1 MTPPTHSDGPA
12 RHTGALARLA
22 RACALH
28 PRRTIAAWVVLLV
41 VAFVSSAT
49 FGGRLVNEFTIPGSE
64 TQRAT
69 DLLKSRF
76 NSLSGDSAMVVF
88 TSENGLEN
96 DSAKAGITAARDAAA
111 KVPHVVSVGDAY
123 AQQAGGISRDG
134 TIGFVDVRFDSPA
147 SEVEKADLDEL
158 ESSVDA
164 AVAGSGLTVEYGG
177 DVPNGA
183 APESGS
189 SEVIGLGAA
198 IVVLLLVLGTAVA
211 MSMPILLALT
221 AVGIGTSVLTIAA
234 NFTSLNTVT
243 PILAVMLGLGVGIDY
258 ALFIVTRFR
267 QSLAEGESSVDA
279 ATTAVATAGR
289 AVVFAGSTVAI
300 SISGLAII
308 GLDFVT
314 KLGLGAASTVVI
326 SVFAAISLL
335 PAVLAKLGH
344 RVNRW
349 RVPTFVSQN
358 GRTRSGRPTFVQRWG
373 GVVTRRP
380 KTAMAVAL
388 AVLFTV
394 AAPATA
400 LQLGSSDAGT
410 DPQHTTTR
418 KAYDLLSDGFG
429 PGINGSLK
437 VAVDQ
442 TGDPHAA
449 EKLAKAFSETPGVAA
464 VSAPIVNEQGDAA
477 VLQVFPT
484 TRPQAT
490 ETSDLVA
497 DLRDN
502 VVPAA
507 LEGSTA
513 KAYVGGQTAA
523 YDDIAKHIGQRM
535 PLFLALVMGVI
546 FLILAMAFRS
556 IVVALK
562 AAVTTLISGMAALGA
577 IVAIFQWGWLGGVVG
592 LDRTGPIESYMPL
605 ILFAILF
612 GLAMDYEVF
621 LVSRIREAFTKG
633 ASARDSITEG
643 VSNIGRIIFAA
654 GTIMVVVFWAF
665 VLGDDRTVKEFGVGL
680 GVAILM
686 DAFIVRMVL
695 VPAVMQLLGDKAWY
709 MPKWLD
715 RALPHLTIEAPEE
728 PAEEG
733 EDDEEEPHDLPKA
746 A

>member
-1 MTPPTHSDGPA
+1 MESPTSTDGSG
-12 RHTGALARLA
+12 RHKGALARLA

-28 PRRTIAAWVVLLV
+28 PWRAIGVWIAFLVLAV
-41 VAFVSSAT
+41 GAST
-49 FGGRLVNEFTIPGSE
+49 MFGGRLVNEFTIPGSE
-64 TQRAT
+64 TQQAT
-69 DLLKSRF
+69 DLLKAKF
-76 NSLSGDSAMVVF
+76 PDNAGDSAMVVF
-88 TSENGLEN
+88 TSDKGVTGK
-96 DSAKAGITAARDAAA
+96 SAQAGVAAAQKAAA
-111 KVPHVVSVGDAY
+111 KVPHVVSVGDPY
-123 AQQAGGISRDG
+123 AQKAGGISKDG
-134 TIGFVDVRFDSPA
+134 TIGFFDVRFDKSA
-147 SEVEKADLDEL
+147 SEVEKADVDEL

-164 AVAGSGLTVEYGG
+164 AFAGSGLTVEYGG
-177 DVPNGA
+177 DVPNGV
-183 APESGS
+183 APESGAS
-189 SEVIGLGAA
+189 DVIGLGAA
-198 IVVLLLVLGTAVA
+198 VIVLLLVLGTAVA

-221 AVGIGTSVLTIAA
+221 AVGIGTSMLTIAA
-234 NFTSLNTVT
+234 NFTSINTVT

-289 AVVFAGSTVAI
+289 AVVFAGTTVAI

-308 GLDFVT
+308 GLSFVT
-314 KLGLGAASTVVI
+314 KLGLGAASTVIV

-335 PAVLAKLGH
+335 PAVLSKLGH
-344 RVNRW
+344 RINKW
-349 RVPTFVSQN
+349 RVPTFVSQS
-358 GRTRSGRPTFVQRWG
+358 GKTRRGGPTFVQRWG
-373 GVVTRRP
+373 GAVTRRP
-380 KTAMAVAL
+380 KVSAAIAL
-388 AVLFTV
+388 AVLFAV
-394 AAPATA
+394 AAPVTA
-400 LQLGSSDAGT
+400 LKLGSSDAGT

-418 KAYDLLSDGFG
+418 KAYDLLSKGFG
-429 PGINGSLK
+429 PGINGSIK

-442 TGDPHAA
+442 TGDAHAA
-449 EKLAKAFSETPGVAA
+449 EKLAKAFSGTPGVAA
-464 VSAPIVNEQGDAA
+464 VSPPIVNDKGDAA
-477 VLQVFPT
+477 VIQVFPT

-490 ETSDLVA
+490 ETSDLIS

-502 VVPAA
+502 VVPKA

-513 KAYVGGQTAA
+513 HAYVGGQTAA
-523 YDDIAKHIGQRM
+523 YDDIAKVISKRM
-535 PLFLALVMGVI
+535 PMFLGLVMGII

-556 IVVALK
+556 IVIALK
-562 AAVTTLISGMAALGA
+562 AAITTLISGMAALGA
-577 IVAIFQWGWLGGVVG
+577 IVAIFQWGWFGGLVG

-621 LVSRIREAFTKG
+621 LVSRIRESFTHG
-633 ASARDSITEG
+633 ASARAAITEG

-695 VPAVMQLLGDKAWY
+695 VPAVMNMLGDKAWY

-715 RALPHLTIEAPEE
+715 RALPHLTIEPPEE
-728 PAEEG
+728 TAVVD
-733 EDDEEEPHDLPKA
+733 DDEPVDLPKA

>member
-1 MTPPTHSDGPA
+1 MKSQHPPEGD
-12 RHTGALARLA
+12 RHEGALARLA

-28 PRRTIAAWVVLLV
+28 PRRTIAAWVALLV
-41 VAFVSSAT
+41 VAVGANVM

-64 TQRAT
+64 TQQAT
-69 DLLKSRF
+69 ALLKSRF
-76 NSLSGDSAMVVF
+76 PSNSGDSAMVVF
-88 TSENGLEN
+88 TSEKGLAG
-96 DSAKAGITAARDAAA
+96 DSARAGITAAREAAA
-111 KVPHVVSVGDAY
+111 KVPHVLSVGDAY
-123 AQQAGGISRDG
+123 TQKAGGISKDG
-134 TIGFVDVRFDSPA
+134 TIGFVDVRFDTSA
-147 SEVEKADLDEL
+147 SEVDKAD
-158 ESSVDA
+158 VDQLMEDVDH

-177 DVPNGA
+177 DVPNA
-183 APESGS
+183 VAPESGKS
-189 SEVIGLGAA
+189 DIIGLGAA
-198 IVVLLLVLGTAVA
+198 VIVLLLVLGTAIA

-221 AVGIGTSVLTIAA
+221 AVGIGTAAIGILA
-234 NFTSLNTVT
+234 NFTSFNTVT

-258 ALFIVTRFR
+258 SLFIVTRFR
-267 QSLAEGESSVDA
+267 QSLAEGEGPVDA

-289 AVVFAGSTVAI
+289 AVVFAGTTVAI
-300 SISGLAII
+300 SISGLAVI

-326 SVFAAISLL
+326 SVLAAISLL

-344 RVNRW
+344 RVNKL

-358 GRTRSGRPTFVQRWG
+358 GKTRRGGPTLVQRWG

-380 KTAMAVAL
+380 KTAAAVAL
-388 AVLFTV
+388 VILFTV

-400 LQLGSSDAGT
+400 LKLGSSDAGT

-418 KAYDLLSDGFG
+418 KAYDLLSKGFG

-442 TGDPHAA
+442 TLDRHAA

-464 VSAPIVNEQGDAA
+464 VSAPIVNDSGDAA

-490 ETSDLVA
+490 ETSDLVGR
-497 DLRDN
+497 LRDT
-502 VVPAA
+502 VVPKA
-507 LEGSTA
+507 LEGSSA
-513 KAYVGGQTAA
+513 DAYVGGQTAA
-523 YDDIAKHIGQRM
+523 YDDIAKHIGKRM
-535 PLFLALVMGVI
+535 PMFLALVGGII

-556 IVVALK
+556 VVVALK
-562 AAVTTLISGMAALGA
+562 AAITTLISGMAALGA
-577 IVAIFQWGWLGGVVG
+577 IVAIFQWGWLGSVVG

-621 LVSRIREAFTKG
+621 LVSRIRESFTKG
-633 ASARDSITEG
+633 ASARDAITEG
-643 VSNIGRIIFAA
+643 VGNIGRIIFAA

-686 DAFIVRMVL
+686 DAFVVRMML
-695 VPAVMQLLGDKAWY
+695 VPAVMHLLGDKAWY
-709 MPKWLD
+709 MPRWLD
-715 RALPHLTIEAPEE
+715 RALPHLTIEPPEE
-728 PAEEG
+728 PAAA
-733 EDDEEEPHDLPKA
+733 DEEEEPTELKKA

>member
-1 MTPPTHSDGPA
+1 MNSPTPPEGGA

-22 RACALH
+22 RAAALH

-41 VAFVSSAT
+41 VAVGASAQ

-64 TQRAT
+64 TQQAT
-69 DLLKSRF
+69 DLLKAKF
-76 NSLSGDSAMVVF
+76 PANAGDSAMVVF
-88 TSENGLEN
+88 TSEKGLQN
-96 DSAKAGITAARDAAA
+96 DAAREGIAAAREAAA

-123 AQQAGGISRDG
+123 AQEAGGISKDG
-134 TIGFVDVRFDSPA
+134 TIGFVDVRFDTGA
-147 SEVEKADLDEL
+147 SEVEKADVDEL

-177 DVPNGA
+177 DVPNA
-183 APESGS
+183 VAPESGMS
-189 SEVIGLGAA
+189 DIIGLGAA

-221 AVGIGTSVLTIAA
+221 AVGIGTSTLTIAA

-267 QSLAEGESSVDA
+267 QSLAEGESPVDA

-289 AVVFAGSTVAI
+289 AVVFAGTTVAI

-314 KLGLGAASTVVI
+314 KLGLGAASTVVV
-326 SVFAAISLL
+326 SVLAAISLL

-344 RVNRW
+344 RVNKL
-349 RVPTFVSQN
+349 RVPTFVAQD
-358 GRTRSGRPTFVQRWG
+358 GKKRRSSGPTLVERWG
-373 GVVTRRP
+373 KAVTRRP
-380 KTAMAVAL
+380 KTAAIVAL
-388 AVLFTV
+388 AILFAV
-394 AAPATA
+394 AAPATG
-400 LQLGSSDAGT
+400 LKLGSSDAGT

-418 KAYDLLSDGFG
+418 KAYDLLSKGFG

-442 TGDPHAA
+442 TGDSHAA

-464 VSAPIVNEQGDAA
+464 VSAPVVNPDGDAA

-490 ETSDLVA
+490 ETSDLVGH
-497 DLRDN
+497 LRDT
-502 VVPAA
+502 VVPTT
-507 LEGSTA
+507 LQGSTA

-523 YDDIAKHIGQRM
+523 YDDIAKHISKRM
-535 PLFLALVMGVI
+535 PMFLGLVMGII
-546 FLILAMAFRS
+546 FLVLAMAFRS
-556 IVVALK
+556 IVVAFK

-577 IVAIFQWGWLGGVVG
+577 IVAIFQWGWFGSLVG

-621 LVSRIREAFTKG
+621 LVSRIREAFTRG
-633 ASARDSITEG
+633 ASARDAITDG

-654 GTIMVVVFWAF
+654 GTIMVVVFLAF

-715 RALPHLTIEAPEE
+715 RALPHLTIEAPED
-728 PAEEG
+728 PAEDG
-733 EDDEEEPHDLPKA
+733 EDEEVELPKA

>member
-1 MTPPTHSDGPA
+1 MNSHS
-12 RHTGALARLA
+12 GALARLA
-22 RACALH
+22 RACAAH
-28 PRRTIAAWVVLLV
+28 PKRTIAVWVALLV
-41 VAFVSSAT
+41 VAVGSSAA

-64 TQRAT
+64 TQQAT
-69 DLLKSRF
+69 DLLKDRF
-76 NSLSGDSAMVVF
+76 ESLSGDSAMVTF
-88 TSENGLEN
+88 TSKDGLLNEPAQAAI
-96 DSAKAGITAARDAAA
+96 AKAEAAAA

-123 AQQAGGISRDG
+123 KGEAGGISHDR
-134 TIGFVDVRFDSPA
+134 TIGFFDVRFDTSA
-147 SEVEKADLDEL
+147 SEVEKADLDQL
-158 ESSVDA
+158 EEDVDA

-189 SEVIGLGAA
+189 SEKIGLGAA
-198 IVVLLLVLGTAVA
+198 IIVLLFVLGTAVA

-221 AVGIGTSVLTIAA
+221 AVGIGTSLLTITA

-267 QSLAEGESSVDA
+267 QSLADGESPVDA

-289 AVVFAGSTVAI
+289 AVVFAGTTVAI

-326 SVFAAISLL
+326 SVFAAVSML

-344 RVNRW
+344 RVNKL
-349 RVPTFVSQN
+349 RVHTFVSQT
-358 GRTRSGRPTFVQRWG
+358 GKTKRGGPTFVQRWG
-373 GVVTRRP
+373 GIVTRRP
-380 KTAMAVAL
+380 KTAIAVAL

-394 AAPATA
+394 ATPVTA

-410 DPQHTTTR
+410 DPTHTTTR
-418 KAYDLLSDGFG
+418 KAYDLLSKGFG

-442 TGDPHAA
+442 TGDRDAA
-449 EKLAKAFSETPGVAA
+449 TKLAAAFAETPGVAA
-464 VSAPIVNEQGDAA
+464 VSQPIVNPDGDAA

-490 ETSDLVA
+490 ETSDLVNR
-497 DLRDN
+497 LRDD

-507 LEGSTA
+507 LQGSTA
-513 KAYVGGQTAA
+513 HAYVGGQTAA
-523 YDDIAKHIGQRM
+523 YDDIAKHISARM
-535 PLFLALVMGVI
+535 PMFLLLVMGII
-546 FLILAMAFRS
+546 FVILAMAFRS

-562 AAVTTLISGMAALGA
+562 AAITTLISGMAALGA
-577 IVAIFQWGWLGGVVG
+577 IVAIFQWGWLGSLVG

-633 ASARDSITEG
+633 ASARDAITEG
-643 VSNIGRIIFAA
+643 IGNIGRIIFAA
-654 GTIMVVVFWAF
+654 GTIMVVVFWSF

-686 DAFIVRMVL
+686 DAFVVRMVL

-715 RALPHLTIEAPEE
+715 RVLPHLTIEAPESHEDE
-728 PAEEG
+728 P
-733 EDDEEEPHDLPKA
+733 EDADLPKA

>member
-1 MTPPTHSDGPA
+1 MNSSI
-12 RHTGALARLA
+12 HTGVLARLA
-22 RACALH
+22 RACAAH
-28 PRRTIAAWVVLLV
+28 PRRAIAAWVALLV
-41 VAFVSSAT
+41 VAIGSSAMY
-49 FGGRLVNEFTIPGSE
+49 GGRLVNEFTIPGSE
-64 TQRAT
+64 TQQAT
-69 DLLKSRF
+69 DLLKARF
-76 NSLSGDSAMVVF
+76 PANAGDSAMVVF
-88 TSENGLEN
+88 TSEQGLLN
-96 DSAKAGITAARDAAA
+96 DSSRAGITAAREAAA

-123 AQQAGGISRDG
+123 AQKAGGISKDG
-134 TIGFVDVRFDSPA
+134 TIGFVDVRFDTSA
-147 SEVEKADLDEL
+147 SEVEKADVDEL
-158 ESSVDA
+158 MNSVDK

-177 DVPNGA
+177 DVPNA
-183 APESGS
+183 VAPESGAS
-189 SEVIGLGAA
+189 DVIGLGAA
-198 IVVLLLVLGTAVA
+198 IIVLLLVLGTAVA

-221 AVGIGTSVLTIAA
+221 AVGIGTSALGIAA

-267 QSLAEGESSVDA
+267 QSLAEGEGPVDA

-289 AVVFAGSTVAI
+289 AVVFAGTTVAI

-314 KLGLGAASTVVI
+314 KLGVGAASTVVV
-326 SVFAAISLL
+326 SVLAAISLL

-344 RVNRW
+344 RVNKL
-349 RVPTFVSQN
+349 RVPTFVSQT
-358 GRTRSGRPTFVQRWG
+358 GKTRRGRPTLVHRWG

-380 KTAMAVAL
+380 KTAAVVAL
-388 AVLFTV
+388 AILFAV

-400 LQLGSSDAGT
+400 LKLGSSDAGT

-418 KAYDLLSDGFG
+418 KAYDLLSKGFG

-437 VAVDQ
+437 VAIDQ
-442 TGDPHAA
+442 TGDPRAA
-449 EKLAKAFSETPGVAA
+449 EKLAKAFAETPGVAA
-464 VSAPIVNEQGDAA
+464 VSRPIVNPDGDAA

-490 ETSDLVA
+490 ETSDLVGR
-497 DLRDN
+497 LRDT
-502 VVPAA
+502 VVPHT
-507 LEGSTA
+507 LQGSKA

-523 YDDIAKHIGQRM
+523 YDDIAKHIGKRM
-535 PLFLALVMGVI
+535 PFFLALVGGII
-546 FLILAMAFRS
+546 FVILAMAFRS
-556 IVVALK
+556 VVIALK
-562 AAVTTLISGMAALGA
+562 AAVTTLISGIAALGA
-577 IVAIFQWGWLGGVVG
+577 IVAIFQWGWLGSLVG

-633 ASARDSITEG
+633 ASARDAITEG

-654 GTIMVVVFWAF
+654 GSIMVVVFWAF

-686 DAFIVRMVL
+686 DAFVVRMML
-695 VPAVMQLLGDKAWY
+695 VPAVMHLLGDKAWY
-709 MPKWLD
+709 MPRWLD
-715 RALPHLTIEAPEE
+715 RALPHLTIEPPEE
-728 PAEEG
+728 PGEE
-733 EDDEEEPHDLPKA
+733 EEEPLQDLPKA

>member
-1 MTPPTHSDGPA
+1 MKPPTPSNGDA
-12 RHTGALARLA
+12 RPGVLARLA
-22 RACALH
+22 RACAVR
-28 PRRTIAAWVVLLV
+28 PKRTMALWVALLV
-41 VAFVSSAT
+41 VAIGSSTA

-64 TQRAT
+64 TQQAT
-69 DLLKSRF
+69 DLLKDRF
-76 NSLSGDSAMVVF
+76 ASNSGDSAMVVF
-88 TSENGLEN
+88 TSKKGLAT
-96 DSAKAGITAARDAAA
+96 DSARAGISAAREAAA

-123 AQQAGGISRDG
+123 AQEAGGISKDG
-134 TIGFVDVRFDSPA
+134 TIGFVDVRFDRAA
-147 SEVEKADLDEL
+147 SEVEKADVDEL

-177 DVPNGA
+177 DVPNA
-183 APESGS
+183 VAPESGS

-211 MSMPILLALT
+211 MAMPILLALT

-267 QSLAEGESSVDA
+267 QSLAEGESPVDA

-289 AVVFAGSTVAI
+289 AVVFAGTTVAI

-344 RVNRW
+344 RVDRL
-349 RVPTFVSQN
+349 RVPTFVARD
-358 GRTRSGRPTFVQRWG
+358 GRTRSGRPTLVQRWG
-373 GVVTRRP
+373 ALVTRRP
-380 KTAMAVAL
+380 KTSAVVAL
-388 AVLFTV
+388 AILVAV
-394 AAPATA
+394 AAPVSA
-400 LQLGSSDAGT
+400 LKLGSSDAGT

-418 KAYDLLSDGFG
+418 KAYDLLSKGFG

-442 TGDPHAA
+442 TGDPQAA
-449 EKLAKAFSETPGVAA
+449 EKLAKAFAETPGVAG
-464 VSAPIVNEQGDAA
+464 VSAPVVNPDGDAA

-497 DLRDN
+497 QLRDT
-502 VVPAA
+502 VVPQA
-507 LEGSTA
+507 LKGSTA
-513 KAYVGGQTAA
+513 EAYVGGQTAA
-523 YDDIAKHIGQRM
+523 YDDIAKHIGKRM
-535 PLFLALVMGVI
+535 PIFLALVMGII
-546 FLILAMAFRS
+546 FLILTMAFRS
-556 IVVALK
+556 VVVALK

-577 IVAIFQWGWLGGVVG
+577 IVAIFQWGWLGSLVG

-633 ASARDSITEG
+633 ASARDAITDG
-643 VSNIGRIIFAA
+643 VGSIGRIIFAA

-695 VPAVMQLLGDKAWY
+695 VPAVMHLLGDKAWY

-715 RALPHLTIEAPEE
+715 RALPHLTIEAPED
-728 PAEEG
+728 PAKEG
-733 EDDEEEPHDLPKA
+733 DDEIDLPKA

>member
-1 MTPPTHSDGPA
+1 MKA
-12 RHTGALARLA
+12 HTNGALARLA
-22 RACALH
+22 RACASH
-28 PRRTIAAWVVLLV
+28 PRRTFAVWVALLV
-41 VAFVSSAT
+41 VAVGSSAM
-49 FGGRLVNEFTIPGSE
+49 FGGRLVNEYTIPGSE
-64 TQRAT
+64 TQQTT
-69 DLLKSRF
+69 DLLKARF
-76 NSLSGDSAMVVF
+76 PANAGDSAMVTF
-88 TSENGLEN
+88 TSEKGLSS
-96 DSAKAGITAARDAAA
+96 DSARAAVKKAQEAAS
-111 KVPHVVSVGDAY
+111 KVPGVLSVGDPYSAE
-123 AQQAGGISRDG
+123 AGALSHDS
-134 TIGFVDVRFDSPA
+134 TIGFFDVRFDKSA
-147 SEVEKADLDEL
+147 SEVEKADLDQL
-158 ESSVDA
+158 EEDVDNA
-164 AVAGSGLTVEYGG
+164 FAGSGIQVEYGG

-198 IVVLLLVLGTAVA
+198 ILVLLLVLGTAVA

-221 AVGIGTSVLTIAA
+221 AVGIGTSVLTLTA

-267 QSLAEGESSVDA
+267 QSLAEGESPVDA

-289 AVVFAGSTVAI
+289 AVVFAGATVAI

-344 RVNRW
+344 RINKLH
-349 RVPTFVSQN
+349 VPTFVSQN
-358 GRTRSGRPTFVQRWG
+358 GKTKRGGPTFVKRWG

-380 KTAMAVAL
+380 KTAIAVAL

-394 AAPATA
+394 AAPVTS

-410 DPQHTTTR
+410 DPTHTTTR
-418 KAYDLLSDGFG
+418 KAYDLLSKGFG

-442 TGDPHAA
+442 TDDPDAA
-449 EKLAKAFSETPGVAA
+449 AKLATAFNQTPGVAA
-464 VSAPIVNEQGDAA
+464 VSQPVLNEKGDAA
-477 VLQVFPT
+477 VIQVFPT

-490 ETSDLVA
+490 ETSDLVKR
-497 DLRDN
+497 LRDD

-507 LEGSTA
+507 LQGTTA
-513 KAYVGGQTAA
+513 QAYVGGQTAA
-523 YDDIAKHIGQRM
+523 YDDIAKHIGARM
-535 PLFLALVMGVI
+535 PLFLALVMGII

-556 IVVALK
+556 VVVAFK
-562 AAVTTLISGMAALGA
+562 AALTTLVSGMAALGA
-577 IVAIFQWGWLGGVVG
+577 IVAIFQWGWLGSIVG

-633 ASARDSITEG
+633 ASARDAITEG

-715 RALPHLTIEAPEE
+715 RALPHLTIEAPESS
-728 PAEEG
+728 
-733 EDDEEEPHDLPKA
+733 DDERDDDIELPKA

>member
-1 MTPPTHSDGPA
+1 MKSHSS
-12 RHTGALARLA
+12 GALARFA
-22 RACALH
+22 RACASH
-28 PRRTIAAWVVLLV
+28 PKRTIAVWIGLLV
-41 VAFVSSAT
+41 LAVGSSSM
-49 FGGRLVNEFTIPGSE
+49 FGGRLVNELSIPGSE
-64 TQRAT
+64 TQQAS
-69 DLLKSRF
+69 DLLKARF
-76 NSLSGDSAMVVF
+76 PANAGDSAMVTF
-88 TSENGLEN
+88 TSEQGVLT
-96 DSAKAGITAARDAAA
+96 DSAKAAVTKAEKAAA

-123 AQQAGGISRDG
+123 AGKAGAISHDG
-134 TIGFVDVRFDSPA
+134 KIGFFDVRFDKSA
-147 SEVEKADLDEL
+147 SEVEKADVDQL
-158 ESSVDA
+158 ENDVDRA
-164 AVAGSGLTVEYGG
+164 FAGSGLTVEYGG
-177 DVPNGA
+177 DVPNGV

-189 SEVIGLGAA
+189 SEMIGLGAA
-198 IVVLLLVLGTAVA
+198 IIVLLLVLGTAAA

-221 AVGIGTSVLTIAA
+221 AVGIGTSLLTVTA

-267 QSLAEGESSVDA
+267 QSLADGEAPVDA

-289 AVVFAGSTVAI
+289 AVIFAGTTVAI

-326 SVFAAISLL
+326 SVFAANSLL

-344 RVNRW
+344 RVNRL
-349 RVPTFVSQN
+349 RVPTFVSQD
-358 GRTRSGRPTFVQRWG
+358 GTTRRGGATFVQRWG
-373 GVVTRRP
+373 NAVTRRP
-380 KTAMAVAL
+380 KRAALVAL

-394 AAPATA
+394 ATPATA

-410 DPQHTTTR
+410 DPTHTTTR
-418 KAYDLLSDGFG
+418 KAYDLLSEGFG

-442 TGDPHAA
+442 TSDPDAA
-449 EKLAKAFSETPGVAA
+449 TKLATAFSQTPGVAA
-464 VSAPIVNEQGDAA
+464 VSQPIVNPDGDAA
-477 VLQVFPT
+477 VIQVFPT

-490 ETSDLVA
+490 ETSDLVKR
-497 DLRDN
+497 LRDD

-507 LEGSTA
+507 LQGSTA
-513 KAYVGGQTAA
+513 HAYVGGQTAA
-523 YDDIAKHIGQRM
+523 YDDIAKHIGARM
-535 PLFLALVMGVI
+535 PMFLVLVMGVI
-546 FLILAMAFRS
+546 FVILAMAFRS
-556 IVVALK
+556 VVIALK
-562 AAVTTLISGMAALGA
+562 AALTTLISGMAALGA

-621 LVSRIREAFTKG
+621 LVSRIREAYTRG
-633 ASARDSITEG
+633 ADAREAITEG
-643 VSNIGRIIFAA
+643 VGNIGRIIFAA
-654 GTIMVVVFWAF
+654 GTIMVVVFWSF
-665 VLGDDRTVKEFGVGL
+665 ILGDDRTVKEFGVGL

-695 VPAVMQLLGDKAWY
+695 VPALMQMLGDKAWY

-715 RALPHLTIEAPEE
+715 RALPHLTIEPPEQV
-728 PAEEG
+728 
-733 EDDEEEPHDLPKA
+733 EDADELEDVDLPKA

>member
-1 MTPPTHSDGPA
+1 MKSQHPPEGD
-12 RHTGALARLA
+12 RHEGALARLA

-28 PRRTIAAWVVLLV
+28 PKRTIALWVALLV
-41 VAFVSSAT
+41 VAVGASAT

-64 TQRAT
+64 TQQAT

-76 NSLSGDSAMVVF
+76 ASNSGDSAMVVF
-88 TSENGLEN
+88 TSKDGLAS
-96 DSAKAGITAARDAAA
+96 DSAHAGITAAREAAA

-123 AQQAGGISRDG
+123 SQKAGGISKDG
-134 TIGFVDVRFDSPA
+134 TIGFVDVRFDTAA
-147 SEVEKADLDEL
+147 SEVEKADVDQLMDD
-158 ESSVDA
+158 VDA
-164 AVAGSGLTVEYGG
+164 AVVGSGLTVEYGG
-177 DVPNGA
+177 DVPNGV

-189 SEVIGLGAA
+189 SEKIGLGAA
-198 IVVLLLVLGTAVA
+198 ILVLLLVLGTAVA

-221 AVGIGTSVLTIAA
+221 AVGIGTSVLGIAA

-267 QSLAEGESSVDA
+267 QSLAEGEGPVEA

-289 AVVFAGSTVAI
+289 AVVFAGTTVAI

-344 RVNRW
+344 RVNKL
-349 RVPTFVSQN
+349 RVATFVSQT
-358 GRTRSGRPTFVQRWG
+358 GKTRRGGSTLVQRWG
-373 GVVTRRP
+373 KVVTRRP
-380 KTAMAVAL
+380 KTALVVAL
-388 AVLFTV
+388 AILFTV

-400 LQLGSSDAGT
+400 LKLGSSDAGT

-418 KAYDLLSDGFG
+418 KAYDLLSKGFG

-442 TGDPHAA
+442 TGDRHAA

-464 VSAPIVNEQGDAA
+464 VSAPIVNDSGDAA
-477 VLQVFPT
+477 VVQVFPT

-490 ETSDLVA
+490 ETSDLVGR
-497 DLRDN
+497 LRDT
-502 VVPAA
+502 VVPKA
-507 LEGSTA
+507 LQGSSA
-513 KAYVGGQTAA
+513 DAYVGGQTAA
-523 YDDIAKHIGQRM
+523 YDDIAKHIGKRM
-535 PLFLALVMGVI
+535 PLFLALVGGII
-546 FLILAMAFRS
+546 FLVLAMAFRS
-556 IVVALK
+556 VVVALK

-577 IVAIFQWGWLGGVVG
+577 IVAIFQWGWLGSLVG

-633 ASARDSITEG
+633 ASARDAITEG
-643 VSNIGRIIFAA
+643 VGSIGRIIFAA

-686 DAFIVRMVL
+686 DAFVVRMML
-695 VPAVMQLLGDKAWY
+695 VPAVMHLLGDKAWY
-709 MPKWLD
+709 MPRWLD
-715 RALPHLTIEAPEE
+715 RALPHLTIEPPEE
-728 PAEEG
+728 PAA
-733 EDDEEEPHDLPKA
+733 DEEEEPTELKKA

>member
-1 MTPPTHSDGPA
+1 MNPPTPSDGGA
-12 RHTGALARLA
+12 RHRGALARLA
-22 RACALH
+22 RASALH
-28 PRRTIAAWVVLLV
+28 PRRTIAVWVALLV
-41 VAFVSSAT
+41 VAIGSSAA

-64 TQRAT
+64 TQQAT
-69 DLLKSRF
+69 DLLKDRF
-76 NSLSGDSAMVVF
+76 PSNSGDSAMVVF
-88 TSENGLEN
+88 TSDKGLLNE
-96 DSAKAGITAARDAAA
+96 SARGGISAAREAAS

-123 AQQAGGISRDG
+123 SQQGGGISKDG
-134 TIGFVDVRFDSPA
+134 TIGFVDVRFDTAA
-147 SEVEKADLDEL
+147 SEVELADVEEL
-158 ESSVDA
+158 MDSVDE
-164 AVAGSGLTVEYGG
+164 AVEGSGLTLEYGG
-177 DVPNGA
+177 DVPNA
-183 APESGS
+183 VAPESGA
-189 SEVIGLGAA
+189 SEVIGLAAA

-221 AVGIGTSVLTIAA
+221 SVGIGTSVLGIAA

-267 QSLAEGESSVDA
+267 QSLAEGEGPVDA

-289 AVVFAGSTVAI
+289 AVVFAGTTVAI

-344 RVNRW
+344 RVNKLL
-349 RVPTFVSQN
+349 VPTFVSQD
-358 GRTRSGRPTFVQRWG
+358 GRTRRGRPTLVQRWG
-373 GVVTRRP
+373 GFVTRRP
-380 KTAMAVAL
+380 KTAAVAAL
-388 AVLFTV
+388 AILFAI

-418 KAYDLLSDGFG
+418 KAYDLLSEGFG

-442 TGDPHAA
+442 TGDPQAS
-449 EKLAKAFSETPGVAA
+449 EKLAKSIAETPGVAA
-464 VSAPIVNEQGDAA
+464 VSPPIVNPDGDAA

-490 ETSDLVA
+490 ETSDLVGH
-497 DLRDN
+497 LRDT
-502 VVPAA
+502 VVPSA
-507 LEGSTA
+507 LQGSTA

-523 YDDIAKHIGQRM
+523 YDDIAKHIGKRM
-535 PLFLALVMGVI
+535 PIFLALVMGII
-546 FLILAMAFRS
+546 FVILAMAFRS
-556 IVVALK
+556 VVIALK

-577 IVAIFQWGWLGGVVG
+577 IVAIFQWGWMSSLVG

-633 ASARDSITEG
+633 AGARGAITEG
-643 VSNIGRIIFAA
+643 VGNIGRIIFAA
-654 GTIMVVVFWAF
+654 GTIMVVVFFAF

-680 GVAILM
+680 GVAILV

-709 MPKWLD
+709 MPRWLD
-715 RALPHLTIEAPEE
+715 RALPHLTIEAPET
-728 PAEEG
+728 PAA
-733 EDDEEEPHDLPKA
+733 DEEEEPIELRKA

>member
-1 MTPPTHSDGPA
+1 MTSPTSPGGGA
-12 RHTGALARLA
+12 HTGVLARLA

-28 PRRTIAAWVVLLV
+28 PKRTIALWVVLLV
-41 VAFVSSAT
+41 AAIGSSTA

-64 TQRAT
+64 TQQAT
-69 DLLKSRF
+69 DLLKARF
-76 NSLSGDSAMVVF
+76 PANAGDSAMVVF
-88 TSENGLEN
+88 TSEKGLSN
-96 DSAKAGITAARDAAA
+96 ASAQSTIAAAREAAS
-111 KVPHVVSVGDAY
+111 KVPHVVSVGDPY
-123 AQQAGGISRDG
+123 AGEAGRISNSG
-134 TIGFVDVRFDSPA
+134 TIGFFDVRFDTSA
-147 SEVEKADLDEL
+147 SEVELADVEQL
-158 ESSVDA
+158 EDDVNE
-164 AVAGSGLTVEYGG
+164 AVAGSGITVEYGG
-177 DVPNGA
+177 DVPNA
-183 APESGS
+183 VAPESGS

-198 IVVLLLVLGTAVA
+198 ILVLLLVLGTAVA

-221 AVGIGTSVLTIAA
+221 SVGIGIAMLNVAA

-267 QSLAEGESSVDA
+267 QSLAEGEGPVDA

-289 AVVFAGSTVAI
+289 AVVFAGATVAI

-326 SVFAAISLL
+326 SVLAAISLL
-335 PAVLAKLGH
+335 PAVLSKLGH
-344 RVNRW
+344 RVNKW
-349 RVPTFVSQN
+349 RVPTFVAQD
-358 GRTRSGRPTFVQRWG
+358 GKPKKHGRPTLVQRWG
-373 GVVTRRP
+373 SVVTRRP
-380 KTAMAVAL
+380 KTAAAIAL
-388 AVLFTV
+388 AILFTV
-394 AAPATA
+394 SAPAA
-400 LQLGSSDAGT
+400 SLQLGSSDAGT

-418 KAYDLLSDGFG
+418 KAYDLLSEGFG

-442 TGDPHAA
+442 TGDTHAA

-464 VSAPIVNEQGDAA
+464 VSAPVVNPDGDAA

-490 ETSDLVA
+490 ETSDLVEH
-497 DLRDN
+497 LRDD

-507 LEGSTA
+507 LAGSTA

-523 YDDIAKHIGQRM
+523 YDDIAKHIGERM
-535 PLFLALVMGVI
+535 PMFLGLVMGII

-556 IVVALK
+556 IVIALK
-562 AAVTTLISGMAALGA
+562 AAITTLISGMAALGA
-577 IVAIFQWGWLGGVVG
+577 IVAIFQWGWLGGLVG

-633 ASARDSITEG
+633 ASARDAITEG

-686 DAFIVRMVL
+686 DAFIVRMIL
-695 VPAVMQLLGDKAWY
+695 VPAVMNLLGDKAWY

-715 RALPHLTIEAPEE
+715 RALPHVTIEPPESPE
-728 PAEEG
+728 VAE
-733 EDDEEEPHDLPKA
+733 EDDEEEDEELRRA

>member
-1 MTPPTHSDGPA
+1 MTSPTSPGGGA
-12 RHTGALARLA
+12 QTGALARLA

-28 PRRTIAAWVVLLV
+28 PRRTIAIWVVLLV
-41 VAFVSSAT
+41 AAVGSSAA

-64 TQRAT
+64 TQQAT

-76 NSLSGDSAMVVF
+76 PANSGDSAMVVF
-88 TSENGLEN
+88 ASEKGLMN
-96 DSAKAGITAARDAAA
+96 DSARAGISAAREAAA

-123 AQQAGGISRDG
+123 AQEAGGISKDG
-134 TIGFVDVRFDSPA
+134 TIGFIDVRFDTAA
-147 SEVEKADLDEL
+147 SEVELADVEEL
-158 ESSVDA
+158 EDSVDE
-164 AVAGSGLTVEYGG
+164 AVAGSGLTAEYGG
-177 DVPNGA
+177 DVPNA
-183 APESGS
+183 VAPESGA

-211 MSMPILLALT
+211 MSLPIVLALT
-221 AVGIGTSVLTIAA
+221 SVGIGMSMITVVA

-267 QSLAEGESSVDA
+267 QALAAGEGPVDA

-289 AVVFAGSTVAI
+289 AVVFAGMTVAI

-314 KLGLGAASTVVI
+314 KLGLGAASTVVV

-335 PAVLAKLGH
+335 PAALAKLGH
-344 RVNRW
+344 RVEKW
-349 RVPTFVSQN
+349 RVPTFVAQD
-358 GRTRSGRPTFVQRWG
+358 GKTRRGRPTLVQRWG
-373 GVVTRRP
+373 SVVTRRP
-380 KTAMAVAL
+380 KTSAAVAL
-388 AVLFTV
+388 AILFTV
-394 AAPATA
+394 AAPVTA

-410 DPQHTTTR
+410 DPKHTTTR
-418 KAYDLLSDGFG
+418 KAYDLLSEGFG

-442 TGDPHAA
+442 TGDSHAA

-464 VSAPIVNEQGDAA
+464 VSAPVVNPEGDAA
-477 VLQVFPT
+477 IVQVFPT

-490 ETSDLVA
+490 ETSDLVGH
-497 DLRDN
+497 LRDT
-502 VVPAA
+502 VVPSA

-523 YDDIAKHIGQRM
+523 YDDIAKHIGERM
-535 PLFLALVMGVI
+535 PLFLALVMGII
-546 FLILAMAFRS
+546 FVILAMAFRS
-556 IVVALK
+556 VVIALK

-577 IVAIFQWGWLGGVVG
+577 IVAIFQWGWLGSLVG

-633 ASARDSITEG
+633 SSAHDAITEG

-686 DAFIVRMVL
+686 DAFIVRMIL

-715 RALPHLTIEAPEE
+715 RALPHVTIEPPESPE
-728 PAEEG
+728 AD
-733 EDDEEEPHDLPKA
+733 EDDDEDEDEELRRA

>member
-1 MTPPTHSDGPA
+1 MKSHSNGGA
-12 RHTGALARLA
+12 KEGALARLA
-22 RACALH
+22 RACASH
-28 PRRTIAAWVVLLV
+28 PRRTIAVWIALLV
-41 VAFVSSAT
+41 VAVGSSAT
-49 FGGRLVNEFTIPGSE
+49 FGGRLVNEYTIPGSE
-64 TQRAT
+64 TQQAT
-69 DLLKSRF
+69 DLLKARF
-76 NSLSGDSAMVVF
+76 PANAGDSAMVTF
-88 TSENGLEN
+88 TSDQGLLT
-96 DSAKAGITAARDAAA
+96 DDAKSAITRARDAAA
-111 KVPHVVSVGDAY
+111 KVPGVVSVGDAY
-123 AQQAGGISRDG
+123 TGQAGGVSRDG
-134 TIGFVDVRFDSPA
+134 KIAFVDVRFDKSA
-147 SEVEKADLDEL
+147 SEVEKADLDQL
-158 ESSVDA
+158 MDDVDS
-164 AVAGSGLTVEYGG
+164 AVAGSSVSVEYGG

-198 IVVLLLVLGTAVA
+198 IIVLLLVLGTAVA
-211 MSMPILLALT
+211 MAMPILLAIT
-221 AVGIGTSVLTIAA
+221 AVGIGTSVLTLTA

-267 QSLAEGESSVDA
+267 QSLAEGESPVDA

-289 AVVFAGSTVAI
+289 AVIFAGTTVAI

-335 PAVLAKLGH
+335 PAVLAKLGN
-344 RVNRW
+344 RVNKW
-349 RVPTFVSQN
+349 RVPTFVSQD
-358 GRTRSGRPTFVQRWG
+358 GKTKSGRPTFVQRWG

-380 KTAMAVAL
+380 KTAIAVAL

-394 AAPATA
+394 AAPVTS

-410 DPQHTTTR
+410 DPTHTTTR
-418 KAYDLLSDGFG
+418 KAYDLLSKGFG

-442 TGDPHAA
+442 TGDPNAA
-449 EKLAKAFSETPGVAA
+449 AKLATAFSQTPGVAA
-464 VSAPIVNEQGDAA
+464 VSQPVVNDSGDAA

-490 ETSDLVA
+490 ETSDLVKN
-497 DLRDN
+497 LRDN
-502 VVPAA
+502 VVPSA
-507 LEGSTA
+507 LQGSSA
-513 KAYVGGQTAA
+513 EAYVGGQTAA
-523 YDDIAKHIGQRM
+523 YDDIAKHIGAKM
-535 PLFLALVMGVI
+535 PLFLALVMGII
-546 FLILAMAFRS
+546 FVILAMAFRS
-556 IVVALK
+556 VVIALK
-562 AAVTTLISGMAALGA
+562 AAVTTLLSGMAALGA
-577 IVAIFQWGWLGGVVG
+577 IVAIFQWGWLGGLVG

-633 ASARDSITEG
+633 ASARDAITEG

-686 DAFIVRMVL
+686 DAFVVRMVL
-695 VPAVMQLLGDKAWY
+695 VPAVMQLLGDRAWY

-715 RALPHLTIEAPEE
+715 CALPHLTIEPPEHDE
-728 PAEEG
+728 ADDRD
-733 EDDEEEPHDLPKA
+733 EDADLPKA

>member
-1 MTPPTHSDGPA
+1 MTSPTPSNGDA
-12 RHTGALARLA
+12 RAAGVLARLA

-28 PRRTIAAWVVLLV
+28 PKRTIAVWVALLV
-41 VAFVSSAT
+41 VAVGSSTA

-64 TQRAT
+64 TQQAT
-69 DLLKSRF
+69 DLLQARF
-76 NSLSGDSAMVVF
+76 PANAGDSAMVTF
-88 TSENGLEN
+88 TSEKGLQS
-96 DSAKAGITAARDAAA
+96 DSARAGITAAREAAA

-123 AQQAGGISRDG
+123 AQKAGGISKDG
-134 TIGFVDVRFDSPA
+134 TIGFVDVRFDTSA
-147 SEVEKADLDEL
+147 SEVLVEDVDALMED
-158 ESSVDA
+158 VDA
-164 AVAGSGLTVEYGG
+164 AVEGSGLTVEYGG
-177 DVPNGA
+177 DVPNA
-183 APESGS
+183 VAPESGS

-198 IVVLLLVLGTAVA
+198 IIVLLLVLGTAVA
-211 MSMPILLALT
+211 MSMPILLAIT
-221 AVGIGTSVLTIAA
+221 AVGIGTSVLTVAA

-267 QSLAEGESSVDA
+267 QSLAEGEDPVDA

-289 AVVFAGSTVAI
+289 AVVFAGTTVAI
-300 SISGLAII
+300 SISGLAVI

-344 RVNRW
+344 RLNKLH
-349 RVPTFVSQN
+349 VPTFVSQD
-358 GRTRSGRPTFVQRWG
+358 GKTRRGRPTLVQRWG

-380 KTAMAVAL
+380 KTSAAVAL
-388 AVLFTV
+388 AILFTV
-394 AAPATA
+394 ATPVTS

-418 KAYDLLSDGFG
+418 KAYDLLSKGFG

-437 VAVDQ
+437 VAIDQ
-442 TGDPHAA
+442 TGDPQAA
-449 EKLAKAFSETPGVAA
+449 SKLAKAFAETPGVAG
-464 VSAPIVNEQGDAA
+464 VSAPVVNPDGDAA

-490 ETSDLVA
+490 ETSDLVGH
-497 DLRDN
+497 LRDT
-502 VVPAA
+502 VVPAT
-507 LEGSTA
+507 LQGSSA

-523 YDDIAKHIGQRM
+523 YDDIAKHIGSRM
-535 PLFLALVMGVI
+535 PLFLALVMGII
-546 FLILAMAFRS
+546 FVILAMAFRS
-556 IVVALK
+556 VVIALK

-577 IVAIFQWGWLGGVVG
+577 IVAIFQWGWLGSLVG

-633 ASARDSITEG
+633 ATARGAITEG
-643 VSNIGRIIFAA
+643 ISNIGRIIFAA

-686 DAFIVRMVL
+686 DAFVVRMVL
-695 VPAVMQLLGDKAWY
+695 VPAVMQMLGDKAWY
-709 MPKWLD
+709 MPRWLD
-715 RALPHLTIEAPEE
+715 RALPHLTIEPPEE
-728 PAEEG
+728 EAG
-733 EDDEEEPHDLPKA
+733 DDETPSELPKA